1 MTRIEELEAEV
12 KRLTDLLSESVIPMD
27 LDDGSRLYASAVSGG
42 ADYVDGMPRQVRLVA
57 RDAEGNEV
65 ERQYVQTPTLG
76 AVCRIVFLHGKENQ
90 GSVVY
95 GEAVEELARLGL
107 DPG

>member
-27 LDDGSRLYASAVSGG
+27 LDDGSRLYASVVSGG

-57 RDAEGNEV
+57 RHAEGNEV
-65 ERQYVQTPTLG
+65 ERQYVQTSE
-76 AVCRIVFLHGKENQ
+76 RRR
-90 GSVVY
+90 
-95 GEAVEELARLGL
+95 ARKKGPS
-107 DPG
+107 DG